1 MWGQG
6 PQSRSLSPRLLLQT
20 DGLVC
25 GDALPRNR
33 VVLQE
38 EAHPREAAAPAAG
51 IPAPASTVCK
61 LPALPPAPS
70 ASPAGGWEMA
80 SSAAACR
87 IRQPVPPPPGT
98 CGERGR
104 PARVRTYRP
113 ALQLPTAV
121 KDTARSVTS
130 KVLSK
135 LFTASQGPSQQP
147 ALPHSRAHHGAAV
160 IDALWAADSSKA
172 RAQRG
177 TGAAS
182 RDVGPGHGGP
192 VPQDDPLAPVGLLKS
207 HRNRQARAAAGRVL
221 PGPQDKPG
229 ALAKEECKDSW
240 VRTIWV
246 NRSVAELFQDPEAG
260 SQEEPGWPSSPR
272 TEGTAEE
279 GDHPQ
284 SASPAPAG
292 PADAEPAASAPA
304 EAPKEDGHLAPL
316 APEARDEA
324 NAPASPV
331 SGERTPAEEP
341 ECQVPAPHG
350 PTLHEDALQDTA
362 LSVVREVVINAV
374 RIVQSDLAQSTRAET
389 ATETG
394 GAPQDTQSPLA
405 GEPQGEAGP
414 TLHEDALQDIALSVV
429 REVVIN
435 AVLVV
440 QSDPAQS
447 TGAGTAGTTSPAPER
462 TESPSAAEPRGEAS
476 TTPLAPAADEEGD
489 AAASP
494 GAGDPEHQVPPE
506 HAEEA
511 QPCCSCRD
519 VAEEVPGIATLPS
532 APAPRRR
539 PSLFRRALKALR
551 RAFCCSCIT
560 AQKEQ

>member
-147 ALPHSRAHHGAAV
+147 ALPHSRAHHRAAV

-192 VPQDDPLAPVGLLKS
+192 VPQDDPLAP
-207 HRNRQARAAAGRVL
+207 
-221 PGPQDKPG
+221 
-229 ALAKEECKDSW
+229 
-240 VRTIWV
+240 
-246 NRSVAELFQDPEAG
+246 
-260 SQEEPGWPSSPR
+260 
-272 TEGTAEE
+272 GTAEE